1 MSKVIAVVTL
11 YRPDA
16 FVLPR
21 IIELSEQVDHVI
33 AVDDG
38 SPADYYEMLDKIE
51 QNGFQVIRL
60 SSNSGI
66 AKALNAGIEI
76 ALSSGATFILTID
89 QDTTLEKSY
98 VAKCLE
104 VFRSSSKA
112 TSIGVVATDSVN
124 SQPSIPGKYSPEGF
138 GLVGEHIQ
146 SGMLISKE
154 CIESAG
160 GMDERLFIDC
170 VDTEFC
176 ARVLDSNFSIAIAPG
191 SNILHSLGRR
201 EAYRPFGLRQF
212 DEYGE
217 EVTYQ
222 YHPPFRQYYIV
233 RNNIDL
239 CFRYFRKNPRWVAS
253 IIRREFKPRILPLY
267 AGPSRLASFLAVCLG
282 TAHGVMRRRGKIPTW
297 LFKTIS

>member
-21 IIELSEQVDHVI
+21 IFELSKQVDHII

-38 SPADYYEMLDKIE
+38 SPANYFEILDKIE
-51 QNGFQVIRL
+51 QNGLQVIRL

-66 AKALNAGIEI
+66 AKALNAGIEV
-76 ALSSGATFILTID
+76 AVSNGATFVLTLD

-98 VAKCLE
+98 VAKCLK
-104 VFRSSSKA
+104 VFRNSSKA
-112 TSIGVVATDSVN
+112 TNIGVVATDSVN
-124 SQPSIPGKYSPEGF
+124 SQPSIPARYSPEGF

-154 CIESAG
+154 CLEFAG
-160 GMDERLFIDC
+160 SMDDSLFIDC

-176 ARVLDSNFSIAIAPG
+176 ARVLQSNFSIAIAPG
-191 SNILHSLGRR
+191 TNIIHSLGRR
-201 EAYRPFGLRQF
+201 ELYRPFGLRQL
-212 DEYGE
+212 DENGE

-239 CFRYFRKNPRWVAS
+239 CFRYFRTNPRWVAS

-267 AGPSRLASFLAVCLG
+267 AGPSRLASFLAVCVG

-297 LFKTIS
+297 LYEAIT